1 MTILLTRCPKCDENF
16 MMADTEE
23 HEGTCILCGC
33 IKPFTKEELSEAE
46 TRRDKLSEEY
56 ISRMQRAY
64 EEKDTGAMTTLAEEA
79 ASKGVSSWYA
89 WFFIGWC
96 HMTEGKIDK
105 AFDDFELA
113 GAFLDEESFDEF
125 YGLVTDTC
133 LDSILERCRKGEPWS
148 GDCISLL
155 KFSSTLVDRFSELM
169 DCGFEEDLITKIG
182 YLDEEIED
190 DATCF
195 YLAFEASNIAVCYS
209 CDNMYIPEHLSVTSS
224 ASWTVD
230 TLFGKAKEVGVA
242 KNVESMFPLM
252 KEFLE
257 RLLKIESDIC
267 GDFGDEKMGLLCD
280 YWIQDPGDVH
290 EGHLADAFESF
301 ASYMVSNGRNKGQ
314 KKKMD
319 AALSEY
325 DKAIREALTDGRL
338 DEMGSEEDEDAEEY
352 DFEGRE
358 CPDCGRF
365 IPNGPGGIL
374 ECECG
379 FRSRNVTKAMLDLPE
394 DIGELAGMAEKALDG
409 DNAELLFN
417 LGSRILTDGEE
428 PMGYL
433 AVARSMVLDGR
444 LPECVEVLSARS
456 ASLSGREG
464 RMFYDRTLDIVG
476 EGIAK
481 ASRDE
486 DVLAMIALPVLVDNL
501 ERVEGGRFLS
511 DLMDRVLELDGMKT
525 LASASIMPSG
535 MIRLMTVNMERN
547 TSLESWKSLCQKC
560 IPFMEKAV
568 SNLESLSE
576 DPDAVQESEDIKKNI
591 DLVSHLLHGIESKIK
606 YAGPSVVKKLEKEWR
621 GKDVQGL
628 FSDIILASKWKETKH
643 RADSK
648 EMLDAKNAVDA
659 ALVAYMKGPDSK

>member
-1 MTILLTRCPKCDENF
+1 
-16 MMADTEE
+16 
-23 HEGTCILCGC
+23 
-33 IKPFTKEELSEAE
+33 
-46 TRRDKLSEEY
+46 
-56 ISRMQRAY
+56 
-64 EEKDTGAMTTLAEEA
+64 
-79 ASKGVSSWYA
+79 
-89 WFFIGWC
+89 
-96 HMTEGKIDK
+96 
-105 AFDDFELA
+105 
-113 GAFLDEESFDEF
+113 
-125 YGLVTDTC
+125 
-133 LDSILERCRKGEPWS
+133 
-148 GDCISLL
+148 
-155 KFSSTLVDRFSELM
+155 
-169 DCGFEEDLITKIG
+169 
-182 YLDEEIED
+182 
-190 DATCF
+190 
-195 YLAFEASNIAVCYS
+195 
-209 CDNMYIPEHLSVTSS
+209 S

-301 ASYMVSNGRNKGQ
+301 ASYMISNGRNKGQ

-338 DEMGSEEDEDAEEY
+338 DEMDSEEGEDAEEY

-358 CPDCGRF
+358 CPDCGKF

-409 DNAELLFN
+409 ENAELLFN

-456 ASLSGREG
+456 ASLSGKEG

-591 DLVSHLLHGIESKIK
+591 DLVSHLLHGIESKIE

-621 GKDVQGL
+621 GKDMQGL

-659 ALVAYMKGPDSK
+659 ALVAYMKGPDSE